1 VFRSDE
7 IEVADELLQ
16 EAERHGAGGHIKRWW
31 LSRKAKRWDGLVT
44 ALGADDLM
52 PRSIVL
58 DRGRAYGAKI
68 GALAGNCSIQVESGF
83 ARPTDAGYWLDTSST
98 AAYEPTRAF
107 YRRCGYR
114 MLSEISDFYRVTD
127 GKIIFGKRLDR
138 P

>member
-1 VFRSDE
+1 
-7 IEVADELLQ
+7 
-16 EAERHGAGGHIKRWW
+16 
-31 LSRKAKRWDGLVT
+31 
-44 ALGADDLM
+44 
-52 PRSIVL
+52 L
-58 DRGRAYGAKI
+58 DRGRAYGAKSEHWPATARSSGQRVRAADGRWI
-68 GALAGNCSIQVESGF
+68 LA
-83 ARPTDAGYWLDTSST
+83 DTSST